1 MEKSE
6 IEILLTK
13 VFDVMDKEFLDSYIV
28 MNKYD
33 EVPYKLPSDL
43 DMSIT
48 IRDFKRLDQIISKIS
63 QVTGLLITQKIWHGY
78 QKCAYILSPLKTLER
93 FRMQLDFFTDFS
105 VKNTPL
111 LIPSQEIQ
119 SNTRRYGRFAI
130 PNYNVEYVF
139 LLMRRIFKNDFDEEH
154 CNIIKEILLHDTDE
168 IEKYSEQYLGAEL
181 GTEISQYLLNNNI
194 RDLQK
199 RRNVYWQTLRKFS
212 SKQTSFSFSLK
223 FKFNEIRRYLFR
235 MKYPVGMSIA
245 LLSPDGGGKSSV
257 YEKLLESCWGSFHGI
272 NRMYFRPRLLKNLGS
287 LKPINPTSEAE
298 VNPNPHGKKPNG
310 LIKSFIRFFY
320 YNIDFIFGYLMLV
333 KKMRIQKQLVIFDR
347 YYYDYFVDIQRYQY
361 SFSKWVP
368 RLFAWTIPTP
378 DVIFILDGEAE
389 TLYARKKELPIEELK
404 RQIVA
409 YRKIAD
415 RYKNASFVNVE
426 KPLNDVVLDVT
437 SRIFLH
443 KAKRTAKSMGIKL
456 DENGIPM

>member
-1 MEKSE
+1 
-6 IEILLTK
+6 
-13 VFDVMDKEFLDSYIV
+13 
-28 MNKYD
+28 
-33 EVPYKLPSDL
+33 
-43 DMSIT
+43 
-48 IRDFKRLDQIISKIS
+48 
-63 QVTGLLITQKIWHGY
+63 
-78 QKCAYILSPLKTLER
+78 
-93 FRMQLDFFTDFS
+93 
-105 VKNTPL
+105 
-111 LIPSQEIQ
+111 
-119 SNTRRYGRFAI
+119 
-130 PNYNVEYVF
+130 
-139 LLMRRIFKNDFDEEH
+139 MRRIFKNDFDEEH

-168 IEKYSEQYLGAEL
+168 IEKYSEQYPGAEL
-181 GTEISQYLLNNNI
+181 GTEIAQYLLNNNI

-272 NRMYFRPRLLKNLGS
+272 NRMYFRPRLLKNPGS

-415 RYKNASFVNVE
+415 RYKNASLVNVE

>member
-1 MEKSE
+1 M
-6 IEILLTK
+6 
-13 VFDVMDKEFLDSYIV
+13 
-28 MNKYD
+28 
-33 EVPYKLPSDL
+33 
-43 DMSIT
+43 
-48 IRDFKRLDQIISKIS
+48 
-63 QVTGLLITQKIWHGY
+63 
-78 QKCAYILSPLKTLER
+78 
-93 FRMQLDFFTDFS
+93 
-105 VKNTPL
+105 
-111 LIPSQEIQ
+111 IPSQEIQ

-310 LIKSFIRFFY
+310 LIKSFIRFF
-320 YNIDFIFGYLMLV
+320 
-333 KKMRIQKQLVIFDR
+333 
-347 YYYDYFVDIQRYQY
+347 
-361 SFSKWVP
+361 
-368 RLFAWTIPTP
+368 TI
-378 DVIFILDGEAE
+378 IS
-389 TLYARKKELPIEELK
+389 TLSSAI
-404 RQIVA
+404 
-409 YRKIAD
+409 
-415 RYKNASFVNVE
+415 
-426 KPLNDVVLDVT
+426 
-437 SRIFLH
+437 
-443 KAKRTAKSMGIKL
+443 
-456 DENGIPM
+456 

>member
-63 QVTGLLITQKIWHGY
+63 QATGLLITQKIWHGY

-139 LLMRRIFKNDFDEEH
+139 LLMRRVFKNDFDEEH

-181 GTEISQYLLNNNI
+181 GTEIAQYLLNNNI

-199 RRNVYWQTLRKFS
+199 RRNVFS

-223 FKFNEIRRYLFR
+223 FKFNEKRRYLFR

-272 NRMYFRPRLLKNLGS
+272 NRMYFRPRLLKNPGS

-298 VNPNPHGKKPNG
+298 VNPNP
-310 LIKSFIRFFY
+310 
-320 YNIDFIFGYLMLV
+320 
-333 KKMRIQKQLVIFDR
+333 
-347 YYYDYFVDIQRYQY
+347 QRYQY

-415 RYKNASFVNVE
+415 RYKNASLVNVE

-456 DENGIPM
+456 NENGIPM